1 MTIQKQPGYSS
12 LARAYLWLT
21 DRLYNEFA
29 WAYDPV
35 SWLVSFG
42 QWDEIRKLALPR
54 ITGPRILEIGFG
66 TGELLIELTRQ
77 RYQVVGLDLSLAMQ
91 RQVNRKLSRIGLE
104 VPRVCSRVQ
113 QTPLQPGIFDS
124 IISTFPAQFILDPLT
139 WQECARLLR
148 SSTNEVP
155 ARLVV
160 VGLWIKPARK
170 ELKRELI
177 RYENQQKEIFF
188 DLARSVDMHLTVE
201 DVHYKNWLLPIL
213 IAEKHH

>member
-1 MTIQKQPGYSS
+1 
-12 LARAYLWLT
+12 
-21 DRLYNEFA
+21 
-29 WAYDPV
+29 
-35 SWLVSFG
+35 
-42 QWDEIRKLALPR
+42 
-54 ITGPRILEIGFG
+54 
-66 TGELLIELTRQ
+66 
-77 RYQVVGLDLSLAMQ
+77 
-91 RQVNRKLSRIGLE
+91 
-104 VPRVCSRVQ
+104 
-113 QTPLQPGIFDS
+113 
-124 IISTFPAQFILDPLT
+124 
-139 WQECARLLR
+139 LR

-170 ELKRELI
+170 EIKRELI